1 MPSTPNK
8 NPSAPQPVP
17 DMTPASNQATS
28 NETPKFTNT
37 NTIDLLRTID
47 DAVILM
53 LKEHQKQTNRL
64 SDGPDLLLSYAEGT
78 DEVWEQLRDQRA
90 EIEELQKQVD
100 CRDSKIKMLGE
111 KVEVFEAGKEA
122 REMVEVARG
131 LLGDVQRIFNHVEA
145 NKGKGKRKLNILAR
159 CFLVLTVL
167 FNIYIYYMVIAATTF
182 LKLGWGKMA
191 PDAVVDHFMANYD
204 DYCAVRYF
212 CMSIGVLIVVWH
224 MLI

>member
-1 MPSTPNK
+1 
-8 NPSAPQPVP
+8 
-17 DMTPASNQATS
+17 MTPTSNQATS
-28 NETPKFTNT
+28 NETPKSTNT

-47 DAVILM
+47 DAVTLM
-53 LKEHQKQTNRL
+53 LKEHQRQTNRL

-100 CRDSKIKMLGE
+100 YKESKIKMLGE

-131 LLGDVQRIFNHVEA
+131 LLGDVQRVFEEVGER
-145 NKGKGKRKLNILAR
+145 GKKVRKLNIPAR
-159 CFLVLTVL
+159 CFLVLTAL
-167 FNIYIYYMVIAATTF
+167 FNIYICYMILAATTF
-182 LKLGWGKMA
+182 GELGWGRMA
-191 PDAVVDHFMANYD
+191 PEVVFEHFKGNYD

-212 CMSIGVLIVVWH
+212 GMSIGTLIVAWH
-224 MLI
+224 VLCR